1 MESTLRKLVWGWA
14 SAPAELPSEEAIVQV
29 TYPRCAGIDVHQK
42 TATVC
47 VRILDQSRRAPSE
60 TRTFRTMTAD
70 LLEMKGWLAEHGCTH
85 VAIESTGVY
94 WRPVFNVLE
103 DQFTVVLA
111 NAHHVKAV
119 PGRKTDV
126 RDAEW
131 LADLLQHGLIRGSF
145 IPPAPIRELRE
156 LTRYRTTLVQDRTRE
171 VNRIQ
176 KALETCNIKLTAVAS
191 DVLGVSGRAMIEAI
205 IAGAEDPVQL
215 ADLAKRKLRAKRLQL
230 EAALAGQVQP
240 HHRVLLRQSLD
251 HIDFLDRSIA
261 ELNRQ
266 IAERTV
272 PFEWALQLLD
282 EIPGIG
288 RRVAETII
296 AEVGLEMSQFPSAK
310 HLCSWAAICPGNR
323 ESAGK
328 RLSGTTRHGNRY
340 LRAMLVQ
347 AAWAASH
354 VKDSYLAAQL
364 HRLARTRGVKRALV
378 AVAHTIL
385 TIVYHVLS
393 KRTPYQDLGST
404 YFQRLD
410 SDQLT
415 QYHSRRLHDLGYT
428 VTLTPKAA

>member
-1 MESTLRKLVWGWA
+1 MGWA
-14 SAPAELPSEEAIVQV
+14 STLAELPSEGATVQIL
-29 TYPRCAGIDVHQK
+29 YPRCAGIDVHQK

-70 LLEMKGWLAEHGCTH
+70 LLDMKGWLAEHGCTH

-94 WRPVFNVLE
+94 WKPVFNVLE

-111 NAHHVKAV
+111 NARHVKAV

-176 KALETCNIKLTAVAS
+176 KALETCNIKLGAVAS

-205 IAGAEDPVQL
+205 IAGTEDPVQL
-215 ADLAKRKLRAKRLQL
+215 ADLAKRKLRAKLPQL
-230 EAALAGQVQP
+230 EAALAGRVQP

-251 HIDFLDRSIA
+251 HVDFLDRSIA
-261 ELNRQ
+261 ELDRQ
-266 IAERTV
+266 IEERMA
-272 PFEWALQLLD
+272 PFEWALKLLD

-296 AEVGLEMSQFPSAK
+296 AEVGLDMSQFPSAK

-328 RLSGTTRHGNRY
+328 RLSGRIRHGNRY

-354 VKDSYLAAQL
+354 VKDSYLGAQL
-364 HRLARTRGVKRALV
+364 RRLAHTCGLKRALV
-378 AVAHTIL
+378 AVAHSIL
-385 TIVYHVLS
+385 TIIYHVLA
-393 KRTPYQDLGST
+393 KRTPYTGLGPT
-404 YFQRLD
+404 YFQRVD
-410 SDQLT
+410 PDKLT
-415 QYHSRRLHDLGYT
+415 DYHTRRLRDLGFT
-428 VTLTPKAA
+428 VTLTPNAA